1 VDLSGSFINAA
12 LELKNK
18 GSISYKQSEEG
29 DITSWREARVE
40 SALAREKTEFRRADA
55 CALPPDFVDFDA
67 VLMANLLCRVPSPMS
82 VLQRMSG
89 ARGVV
94 RRGGLL
100 VMTTPFSWLPEYT
113 PREVWLGGFE
123 QDGKEQWSADAFLKI
138 MDKEFILLKK
148 DAIPLVIREHKRK
161 FQYIVADSYVFQRR

>member
-1 VDLSGSFINAA
+1 
-12 LELKNK
+12 
-18 GSISYKQSEEG
+18 
-29 DITSWREARVE
+29 
-40 SALAREKTEFRRADA
+40 
-55 CALPPDFVDFDA
+55 
-67 VLMANLLCRVPSPMS
+67 MANLLCRVPSPMS

-123 QDGKEQWSADAFLKI
+123 IGGSEVWSEKTLLKI
-138 MDKEFILLKK
+138 MEKDFLLVKK
-148 DAIPLVIREHKRK
+148 DYIPLVIREHKRK